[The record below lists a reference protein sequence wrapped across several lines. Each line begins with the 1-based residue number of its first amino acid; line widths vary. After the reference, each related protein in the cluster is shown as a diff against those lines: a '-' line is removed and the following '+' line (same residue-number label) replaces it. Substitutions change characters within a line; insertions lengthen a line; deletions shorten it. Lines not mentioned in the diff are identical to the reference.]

1 MSTLPSSP
9 FTIAAIQAAPV
20 FLDRAATVEKAC
32 SLISEAGTAGAKL
45 AVFPEAYIPAFPLW
59 VWFIPPGD
67 THGLR
72 DLYAELVANSVAI
85 PSDTTDRLCAAAKD
99 AGVNVAIGVNECN
112 ADSSGTTLYDT
123 IIYIGSDG
131 RVLGKHRKLVP
142 TTGERIVWGQGD
154 GSTLTVVDLPIG
166 KLGGLLCWENYMPL
180 ARYAMWAWGSQLF
193 VAPTWDRGEPWIST
207 MRHTAKEGRVY
218 LVSCCSAMRMTDIP
232 DHYAFKQKYLAGAGE
247 WLNPGLSLIAD
258 PDGKLLAGPAEN
270 EETILYAEVDPAR
283 TLGTRFQL
291 DTAGHYAR
299 PDVFRLIV
307 DRQPRP
313 MIETLGTPTAD
324 PADDSGAQP

>member
-1 MSTLPSSP
+1 MSNTKSSP

-20 FLDRAATVEKAC
+20 FLDRDATVEKAC
-32 SLISEAGTAGAKL
+32 DLIGEVGKAGAKL

-72 DLYAELVANSVAI
+72 ELYAELVANSVAI
-85 PSDTTDRLCAAAKD
+85 PSDATDRLCAAARD

-112 ADSSGTTLYDT
+112 AESSGTTIYDT
-123 IIYIGSDG
+123 ILYIGSDG
-131 RVLGKHRKLVP
+131 RVLGKHRKMVP

-154 GSTLTVVDLPIG
+154 GSTLIVVDLPIG

-180 ARYAMWAWGSQLF
+180 ARYAMWAWGAQLF

-218 LVSCCSAMRMTDIP
+218 LVSCCSAMRKADIP
-232 DHYAFKQKYLAGAGE
+232 DRYPFKQKYLEGVGE
-247 WLNPGLSLIAD
+247 WLNPGQSLIVD
-258 PDGKLLAGPAEN
+258 PDGRFLAGPVEN
-270 EETILYAEVDPAR
+270 EETILYAEVD
-283 TLGTRFQL
+283 TNKLLGTRFQL

-299 PDVFRLIV
+299 PDIFRLTV

-313 MIETLGTPTAD
+313 MIETLEPPPEAAAEGED
-324 PADDSGAQP
+324 E